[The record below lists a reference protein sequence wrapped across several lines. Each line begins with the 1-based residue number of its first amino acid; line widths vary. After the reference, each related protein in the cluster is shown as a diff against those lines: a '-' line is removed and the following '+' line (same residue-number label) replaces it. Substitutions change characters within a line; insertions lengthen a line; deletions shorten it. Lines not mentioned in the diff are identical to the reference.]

1 MTTPA
6 VIVHHPIPDD
16 LRTILAQ
23 AGYQP
28 QTTNPDTTTF
38 THQPTTNQTNHRQ
51 AGHRQAGHRQAEHA
65 QVVWPSRTATR
76 PATVEAPVGT
86 PGGVQGGDSGPGTG
100 RLLLSPAEAAHAL
113 GISRSGLYVLLA
125 KGHLNSVRIGTSRKI
140 PTDDLAAYIQTLKNN
155 AEALNTA
162 L

>member
-28 QTTNPDTTTF
+28 QTTNPHTTTF
-38 THQPTTNQTNHRQ
+38 THQPTTSQ
-51 AGHRQAGHRQAEHA
+51 ADHRQAEHRQAQHA

-76 PATVEAPVGT
+76 TPATVEAPAGT

-125 KGHLNSVRIGTSRKI
+125 KGHVNSVRIGTSRKI
-140 PTDDLAAYIQTLKNN
+140 PADDLAAYIQTLKNN
-155 AEALNTA
+155 AEALHPA

>member
-38 THQPTTNQTNHRQ
+38 THQPTTSQANHRQANHRQ
-51 AGHRQAGHRQAEHA
+51 AGHA
-65 QVVWPSRTATR
+65 QVVWPSRTATH
-76 PATVEAPVGT
+76 PATAEAPVGT
-86 PGGVQGGDSGPGTG
+86 PSGIQGGDSGPGTG

-155 AEALNTA
+155 AEALHTA